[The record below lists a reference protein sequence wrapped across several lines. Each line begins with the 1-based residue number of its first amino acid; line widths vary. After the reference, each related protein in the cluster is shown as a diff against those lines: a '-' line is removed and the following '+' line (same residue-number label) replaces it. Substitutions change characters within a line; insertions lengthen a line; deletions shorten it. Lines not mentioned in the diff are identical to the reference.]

1 MSGRVNIIKNIVRNI
16 LRYAGLEI
24 YRSDSVSRI
33 FMKDSLKWLSDHG
46 FHFNTVLDIGASDGR
61 WSKECM
67 AFYPDAK
74 YMLFDPQPVHSK
86 ALDDFAESCKQM
98 VIPIKKA
105 VGASEGYALFSFDVS
120 DPDGGA
126 LGVKEGYKT
135 IKVDITTID
144 ATLSRSQVEVPYLL
158 KLDTHG
164 FERNIL
170 EGASSTLEKTEV
182 LIIEAYNYKITGEAF
197 LFWELCAF
205 ISSKGFRPIDL
216 VNVRHRLYD
225 NSLWQ
230 MDLVFIRSNWEGFNY
245 VSYK

>member
-1 MSGRVNIIKNIVRNI
+1 MLEQENAIKRIVKKI
-16 LRYAGLEI
+16 LRCAGWEV
-24 YRSDSVSRI
+24 YRADATFRP
-33 FMKDSLKWLSDHG
+33 FMRHSLKWLSDHG
-46 FHFNTVLDIGASDGR
+46 FHFNTVLDVGASDGR

-67 AFYPDAK
+67 TFYPDAK
-74 YMLFDPQPVHSK
+74 YILFEPNPFFGK
-86 ALDDFAESCKQM
+86 ALDDFAESCKQV

-105 VGASEGYALFSFDVS
+105 VGASEGYALFSFDVA
-120 DPDGGA
+120 DPDGGS

-135 IKVDITTID
+135 IKIGITTID
-144 ATLSRSQVEVPYLL
+144 ATLSRSRVEAPYLL

-164 FERNIL
+164 FERSIL
-170 EGASSTLEKTEV
+170 EGASSTLEKTDV
-182 LIIEAYNYKITGEAF
+182 LIIEAYNYKITDEVF

-230 MDLVFIRSNWEGFNY
+230 MDLVFIRSTWEGFNY